1 MGKGRISYDPG
12 QHEALR
18 SELDRVQS
26 NFESLIDEL
35 EKVRDMVESELK
47 GEAASSL
54 EFAISDLINKLSQE
68 NSNWSTVIGNAR
80 TVEDELKNADR
91 QAASVSVSP

>member
-91 QAASVSVSP
+91 QAASVS

>member
-1 MGKGRISYDPG
+1 MGLGKISYDPN
-12 QHEALR
+12 QHEILR
-18 SELDRVQS
+18 SELNRIQS
-26 NFESLIDEL
+26 NFENLMAEL
-35 EKVRDMVESELK
+35 EKVKNVVENELK
-47 GEAASSL
+47 GEAASNL
-54 EFAISDLINKLSQE
+54 EISISILINKLSQE

>member
-47 GEAASSL
+47 GEAASNL
-54 EFAISDLINKLSQE
+54 EISISNLMNKLSQE

>member
-18 SELDRVQS
+18 SELDRIQS
-26 NFESLIDEL
+26 NFESLIGEL
-35 EKVRDMVESELK
+35 EKVRSMVESELK

-54 EFAISDLINKLSQE
+54 EHAISDLVNKLSQE
-68 NSNWSTVIGNAR
+68 SSNWSTVIRNAGA
-80 TVEDELKNADR
+80 VEEALKEADR
-91 QAASVSVSP
+91 KAASVSASP

>member
-26 NFESLIDEL
+26 NFESLIDVL

-68 NSNWSTVIGNAR
+68 NSNWSIVIGNAKA
-80 TVEDELKNADR
+80 VEEELKEADK
-91 QAASVSVSP
+91 QAAKVSASP

>member
-47 GEAASSL
+47 GEAASNL
-54 EFAISDLINKLSQE
+54 EISISNLMNKLSQE

-80 TVEDELKNADR
+80 TVEDEL
-91 QAASVSVSP
+91 